1 MRQQISEILEKAR
14 GKQIICVG
22 DLMLDRYVYGGVGR
36 VSPEA
41 PVPVLRKTSST
52 EVPGGAGNV
61 ARNLSA
67 LGLRT
72 IMIGCVGDDEAGTQ
86 LTDLLEADPLISCEL
101 VRTTNMATVIKTRF
115 IAGTQQLLRVDTEDD
130 GPDLADAS
138 FEIGKLVE
146 AAAKTA
152 SLIIVSDYAKGVINP
167 VVFDAC
173 IEAAKD
179 NDIPVLVDPK
189 SKDFSIYAGASLIK
203 PNASELAAA
212 SGLSTASDSD
222 VDAALSAMANLLP
235 DTRLVV
241 TRAGKGM
248 SWHESAR
255 TFHMKG
261 EARQVFDVSGAGD
274 TSMAALAAAI
284 AAGADLK
291 DAVALAIAA
300 SGIVVGK
307 VGTATVSAEELHRA
321 LSAGEAPVSAGLLNR
336 ADIAELAVRWR
347 ASGLRVGF
355 TNGCFD
361 ILHPGHLRVLRH
373 ARAQC
378 DRLIVA
384 INTDASVKRLKGE
397 SRPVNTEQDRAELLA
412 GIAGVDAV
420 TSFDEDTPAELIK
433 AIQPDVLVKGGDYK
447 ADEIVGADTVRARG
461 GEVVIVPLLEGRS
474 TTGIIERSRS

>member
-14 GKQIICVG
+14 GIQIICVG

-86 LTDLLEADPLISCEL
+86 LTDLLEADPLISCRL
-101 VRTTNMATVIKTRF
+101 VRTGNMPTVIKTRF

-130 GPDLADAS
+130 KPDLADAS
-138 FEIGKLVE
+138 LEIGKLVD

-152 SLIIVSDYAKGVINP
+152 SLIIVSDYAKGAINP
-167 VVFDAC
+167 AVFDAC
-173 IEAAKD
+173 IKAARA

-212 SGLSTASDSD
+212 SGLPTASDSD

-248 SWHESAR
+248 SWHESST

-284 AAGADLK
+284 AAGSVLK

-361 ILHPGHLRVLRH
+361 ILHPGHLRVLRQ

>member
-14 GKQIICVG
+14 DKQIICVG

-52 EVPGGAGNV
+52 QVPGGAGNV

-72 IMIGCVGDDEAGTQ
+72 VMIGCVGDDEAGTQ

-138 FEIGKLVE
+138 LEIGRLVE

-173 IEAAKD
+173 IKAAQA

-212 SGLSTASDSD
+212 SGLPTASDSD
-222 VDAALSAMANLLP
+222 VDAALNAVADLLP

-336 ADIAELAVRWR
+336 SDIAELAVRWR

-361 ILHPGHLRVLRH
+361 ILHPGHLRVLRQ

-420 TSFDEDTPAELIK
+420 TSFDEDTPAELIE

-447 ADEIVGADTVRARG
+447 ADEIVGADTVKARG

-474 TTGIIERSRS
+474 TTSIIERSRS

>member
-14 GKQIICVG
+14 DKQIICVG

-72 IMIGCVGDDEAGTQ
+72 VMIGCVGDDDAGTQ
-86 LTDLLEADPLISCEL
+86 LTDLLEADPLISCQL

-138 FEIGKLVE
+138 LEIGKLVE

-173 IEAAKD
+173 IKAAKA

-212 SGLSTASDSD
+212 SGLPTASDSD

-235 DTRLVV
+235 DTLLVV

-291 DAVALAIAA
+291 DAVALATAA

-321 LSAGEAPVSAGLLNR
+321 LSAGEAPVSAGLLGR
-336 ADIAELAVRWR
+336 SDIAELAVRWR

-361 ILHPGHLRVLRH
+361 ILHPGHLRVLRQ

-378 DRLIVA
+378 DRLVVA

-420 TSFDEDTPAELIK
+420 TSFDEDTPAELIE

-447 ADEIVGADTVRARG
+447 ADEIVGADTVKARG

-474 TTGIIERSRS
+474 TTSIIERSRS

>member
-1 MRQQISEILEKAR
+1 MRQQISDLLDKAH

-22 DLMLDRYVYGGVGR
+22 DLMLDRYVYGSVGR

-41 PVPVLRKTSST
+41 PVPVLRKSHST

-67 LGLRT
+67 LGVHT
-72 IMIGCVGDDEAGTQ
+72 IMIGCIGDDDAGTH
-86 LTDLLEADPLISCEL
+86 LTELLEVDPLISCQL
-101 VRTTNMATVIKTRF
+101 VRTGSTPTVIKTRF

-130 GPDLADAS
+130 RPDLADAS
-138 FEIGKLVE
+138 SEIGKLVTD
-146 AAAKTA
+146 AARTA
-152 SLIIVSDYAKGVINP
+152 ALIIVSDYAKGAVNP
-167 VVFDAC
+167 IVFGAC
-173 IEAAKD
+173 INAARD
-179 NDIPVLVDPK
+179 NGIPVLVDPK
-189 SKDFSIYAGASLIK
+189 SKDFSIYTGADLIK

-212 SGLSTASDSD
+212 SGLPTASDSD
-222 VDAALSAMANLLP
+222 VETALGTLADSLP
-235 DTRLVV
+235 GTRLVV

-248 SWHESAR
+248 SWYEGTK

-284 AAGADLK
+284 AAGAELK

-307 VGTATVSAEELHRA
+307 VGTATVSVAELQRA
-321 LSAGEAPVSAGLLNR
+321 LSAGEAPQSAGLLPR
-336 ADIAELAVRWR
+336 TDAAELATRWR

-361 ILHPGHLRVLRH
+361 ILHPGHLRVLRQ

-397 SRPVNTEQDRAELLA
+397 SRPVNPEQDRAELLS

-420 TSFDEDTPAELIK
+420 TSFDEDTPAELIEALK
-433 AIQPDVLVKGGDYK
+433 PDVLVKGGDYK

-474 TTGIIERSRS
+474 TTNIIERSRS

>member
-72 IMIGCVGDDEAGTQ
+72 VMIGCVGDDEAGTQ

-138 FEIGKLVE
+138 LEIGKLVE
-146 AAAKTA
+146 AAAKSA

-173 IEAAKD
+173 IKAAKA
-179 NDIPVLVDPK
+179 NAIPVLVDPK

-212 SGLSTASDSD
+212 SGLPTASDSD

-336 ADIAELAVRWR
+336 SDIAELAVRWR

-361 ILHPGHLRVLRH
+361 ILHPGHLRVLRQ

-420 TSFDEDTPAELIK
+420 TSFDEDTPAELID

-447 ADEIVGADTVRARG
+447 ADEIVGADTVKARG

-474 TTGIIERSRS
+474 TTSIIERSRS

>member
-72 IMIGCVGDDEAGTQ
+72 VMIGCVGDDEAGTQ
-86 LTDLLEADPLISCEL
+86 LSDLLEADPLISCEL

-138 FEIGKLVE
+138 LQIGKLVE

-173 IEAAKD
+173 IKAAQA

-212 SGLSTASDSD
+212 SGLPTASDSD
-222 VDAALSAMANLLP
+222 VDAALSAMADLLP

-321 LSAGEAPVSAGLLNR
+321 LSAGEAPVSAGLLGR
-336 ADIAELAVRWR
+336 SDIAELAVRWR

-361 ILHPGHLRVLRH
+361 ILHPGHLRVLRQ

-397 SRPVNTEQDRAELLA
+397 SRPVNSEQDRAELLA

-420 TSFDEDTPAELIK
+420 TSFDEDTPAELID

-447 ADEIVGADTVRARG
+447 ADEIVGADTVKARG

-474 TTGIIERSRS
+474 TTSIIERSRN

>member
-14 GKQIICVG
+14 GKQVICVG

-52 EVPGGAGNV
+52 QVPGGAGNV

-67 LGLRT
+67 LGLST

-86 LTDLLEADPLISCEL
+86 LTDLLEADPLISCQL

-130 GPDLADAS
+130 EPDLADAS
-138 FEIGKLVE
+138 IEIGKLVD

-152 SLIIVSDYAKGVINP
+152 SLIIVSDYAKGAINP
-167 VVFDAC
+167 IVFDAC
-173 IEAAKD
+173 IQAAHA

-212 SGLSTASDSD
+212 SGLPTASDSD
-222 VDAALSAMANLLP
+222 VDAALSAMASLLP

-307 VGTATVSAEELHRA
+307 VGTATVSAEELYRA
-321 LSAGEAPVSAGLLNR
+321 LSAGEAPVSAGLLGR
-336 ADIAELAVRWR
+336 SDIAELAVRWR
-347 ASGLRVGF
+347 ASGLRIGF

-361 ILHPGHLRVLRH
+361 ILHPGHLRVLP
-373 ARAQC
+373 
-378 DRLIVA
+378 
-384 INTDASVKRLKGE
+384 S
-397 SRPVNTEQDRAELLA
+397 
-412 GIAGVDAV
+412 
-420 TSFDEDTPAELIK
+420 
-433 AIQPDVLVKGGDYK
+433 
-447 ADEIVGADTVRARG
+447 
-461 GEVVIVPLLEGRS
+461 
-474 TTGIIERSRS
+474 

>member
-1 MRQQISEILEKAR
+1 MRQQISEILEVAR
-14 GKQIICVG
+14 DKQIICVG

-72 IMIGCVGDDEAGTQ
+72 VMIGCVGDDEAGTQ

-138 FEIGKLVE
+138 LEIGKLVE
-146 AAAKTA
+146 AAAKSA

-173 IEAAKD
+173 IKAAKA
-179 NDIPVLVDPK
+179 NAIPVLVDPK

-212 SGLSTASDSD
+212 SGLPTASDSD

-336 ADIAELAVRWR
+336 SDIAELAVRWR

-361 ILHPGHLRVLRH
+361 ILHPGHLRVLRQ

-420 TSFDEDTPAELIK
+420 TSFDEDTPAELID

-447 ADEIVGADTVRARG
+447 ADEIVGADTVKARG

-474 TTGIIERSRS
+474 TTSIIERSRS

>member
-14 GKQIICVG
+14 GKQVICVG

-52 EVPGGAGNV
+52 QVPGGAGNV

-67 LGLRT
+67 LGLST

-86 LTDLLEADPLISCEL
+86 LTDLLEADPLISCQL

-130 GPDLADAS
+130 EPDLADAS
-138 FEIGKLVE
+138 IEIGKLVD

-152 SLIIVSDYAKGVINP
+152 SLIIVSDYAKGAINP
-167 VVFDAC
+167 IVFDAC
-173 IEAAKD
+173 IQAAHA

-212 SGLSTASDSD
+212 SGLPTASDSD
-222 VDAALSAMANLLP
+222 VDAALSAMASLLP

-307 VGTATVSAEELHRA
+307 VGTATVSAEELYRA
-321 LSAGEAPVSAGLLNR
+321 LSAGEAPVSAGLLGR
-336 ADIAELAVRWR
+336 SDIAELAVRWR
-347 ASGLRVGF
+347 ASGLRIGF

-361 ILHPGHLRVLRH
+361 ILHPGHLRVLRQ

-384 INTDASVKRLKGE
+384 INTDASVKRLKGQ

-420 TSFDEDTPAELIK
+420 TSFDEDTPAELIE

-447 ADEIVGADTVRARG
+447 ADEIVGADTVKARG

-474 TTGIIERSRS
+474 TTSIIERSRN

>member
-86 LTDLLEADPLISCEL
+86 LTDLLEADPLISCRL
-101 VRTTNMATVIKTRF
+101 VRTGNMPTVIKTRF
-115 IAGTQQLLRVDTEDD
+115 IAGTQQLLRVDTENDK
-130 GPDLADAS
+130 PDLADAS
-138 FEIGKLVE
+138 LEIGKLVDE
-146 AAAKTA
+146 AAKTA
-152 SLIIVSDYAKGVINP
+152 SLIIVSDYAKGAINP
-167 VVFDAC
+167 AVFDAC
-173 IEAAKD
+173 IKAARA

-212 SGLSTASDSD
+212 SGLPTASDSD
-222 VDAALSAMANLLP
+222 VDVALSAMANLLP

-248 SWHESAR
+248 SWHESST

-284 AAGADLK
+284 AAGSVLK

-384 INTDASVKRLKGE
+384 INTDGSVKRLKGE

-474 TTGIIERSRS
+474 TTSIIERSRS